1 MFLPHVTALCARR
14 VRGVNVPCCVRLD
27 FGLCWCGLRF
37 YFFFSSRR
45 RHTRLSCYWSSD
57 VCSSDLTSTRHA
69 SRRSGGSRGAPPLS
83 RARGGREDRKS
94 VGWGKRGELG
104 GRRIIK
110 KKIDSRR
117 PRCELARRANRRR
130 RPPRAPRRPYRVLFF
145 FKQKTAYEIIV

>member
-94 VGWGKRGELG
+94 GGWGKRGELG

-110 KKIDSRR
+110 KKKR
-117 PRCELARRANRRR
+117 PVLQPDARLPAKLARPLHLVELRSG
-130 RPPRAPRRPYRVLFF
+130 
-145 FKQKTAYEIIV
+145 E